1 MDAIPP
7 VPGPDARLPLDQVFP
22 DTDYAHRL
30 RVVRGDATAYFRPW
44 PDDPPLLAERRRL
57 LQEEAHRHAPLQPE
71 ALEALR
77 ETVECFHHE
86 GHPHT
91 DIPSPPEARPLLTSL
106 GSATGADLV
115 WLQGTADDPQ
125 PRVVAA
131 AVCAPSAWDP
141 AEKLGRSLAEI
152 HDVVPGLNPTLG
164 PALDT
169 FLARLRPGPAWL
181 RANWGLSASPD
192 LNQHPAL
199 QWPRLRA
206 DVTPDQVWVRI
217 EHQALVALP
226 RTRAILFGIRV
237 EILSLRTLQRQ
248 PALRLGLARA
258 LQSMPADMAR
268 YKGLAE
274 ARDALVKILRAPPDT
289 LVG

>member
-1 MDAIPP
+1 
-7 VPGPDARLPLDQVFP
+7 
-22 DTDYAHRL
+22 
-30 RVVRGDATAYFRPW
+30 
-44 PDDPPLLAERRRL
+44 
-57 LQEEAHRHAPLQPE
+57 QEEAHRHAPLQPQ

-77 ETVECFHHE
+77 ETAECFHPR
-86 GHPHT
+86 GDPNT
-91 DIPSPPEARPLLTSL
+91 DLPSPSKARDLLTAL

-115 WLQGTADDPQ
+115 WLQGTADAPP

-152 HDVVPGLNPTLG
+152 HAVVPGLNPTLG

-181 RANWGLSASPD
+181 RANWGLSASPE
-192 LNQHPAL
+192 LNQHPSL
-199 QWPRLRA
+199 QLPRLRA

-226 RTRAILFGIRV
+226 RTGAILFGIRV
-237 EILSLRTLQRQ
+237 EILSLRTLLRQ
-248 PALRLGLARA
+248 PALHLGLARA
-258 LQSMPADMAR
+258 LHSMPADMAR

-274 ARDALVKILRAPPDT
+274 ARDALMEILQPPPDT